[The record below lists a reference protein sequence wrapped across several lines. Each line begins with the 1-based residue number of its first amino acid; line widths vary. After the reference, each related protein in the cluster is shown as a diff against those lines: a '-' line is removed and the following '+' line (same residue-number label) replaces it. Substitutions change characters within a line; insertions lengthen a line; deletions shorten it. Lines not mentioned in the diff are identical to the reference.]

1 MKLQRSAT
9 ESQNQEV
16 KHGDDSD
23 RCSVSQSKLF
33 VNWLDE
39 KEEDEVKR
47 TAARMFFTCL
57 LESCFREDDTVTN
70 TEQRVCLYS
79 DRDYINVSLGPQ
91 INWLF

>member
-9 ESQNQEV
+9 ESQNLEEL
-16 KHGDDSD
+16 KDGDDLD

-47 TAARMFFTCL
+47 TAARMFFTAC
-57 LESCFREDDTVTN
+57 
-70 TEQRVCLYS
+70 
-79 DRDYINVSLGPQ
+79 
-91 INWLF
+91 